1 MLTKEQILQAQDL
14 EYRDEEV
21 PKWGGSVRLWQ
32 LTVADRD
39 AFEESISKLKPS
51 GQAEI
56 IRENFRAKLVARCL
70 GDEDGNRLFSDKEI
84 MQLGKKSAKVVDRL
98 FVICQ
103 QINGMS
109 EEDQERFVKNSEGE
123 E

>member
-1 MLTKEQILQAQDL
+1 MLTKEQILQVQDL

-21 PKWGGSVRLWQ
+21 PEWGGSVRLWQ

-70 GDEDGNRLFSDKEI
+70 GDEEGNRLFSDKEI

-109 EEDQERFVKNSEGE
+109 EEDQETFIKNSEGE